1 LKTVETV
8 EGSTRLIVPR
18 VSLERAEPPTT
29 PAFFNPAASTNRDIS
44 VALTEAST
52 GTTFCDSLAGVGS
65 RGIRIANEVRRRMNV
80 TMVDFNTPSLRL
92 ARKSALLNKVGRKCK
107 VVEAETNSFLYSRFR
122 RNEKFDF
129 VDVDPFGTPAP
140 YIQAAL
146 TAVSDGGMLS
156 FTATDTAVLCGVY
169 PRVSLRRYGAST
181 INNSFHH
188 ETAVRVLIGWCQR
201 VAGAI
206 DMGIAPVAAHVT
218 KHYVRAFVRAEVGA
232 TKADAAM
239 KSEGFVMQC
248 ASCGHAWADSE
259 PTEVCN
265 LCGKKARRAGPMW
278 VGKLV
283 DEALVRKA
291 SKVAEDRGFSV
302 AAKTLTSLIG
312 IDSFPPY
319 SFSLE
324 RICSSLKVA
333 SVSPGRVAQN
343 LKSSGFRC
351 MGQPFE
357 KTGMKSDC
365 ALSDMVAAVKAASG
379 QGCVGSAVRIP
390 FQPSQ

>member
-1 LKTVETV
+1 LKTVETI
-8 EGSTRLIVPR
+8 EGSTRLIVPK
-18 VSLERAEPPTT
+18 VSLERPEPPTT

-65 RGIRIANEVRRRMNV
+65 RGIRIAHEVKRRMNV
-80 TMVDFNTPSLRL
+80 TLVDFNTSSLRL
-92 ARKSALLNKVGRKCK
+92 ARKSALLNNVGRKCK

-140 YIQAAL
+140 FLQAGL
-146 TAVSDGGMLS
+146 TAVADGGMLS

-181 INNSFHH
+181 MNNHFHH
-188 ETAVRVLIGWCQR
+188 ETAVRVLVGWCQR

-218 KHYVRAFVRAEVGA
+218 KHYVRVFVRADVGA

-239 KSEGFVMQC
+239 KNEGFVMEC
-248 ASCGHAWADSE
+248 ATCGHTWVDSE
-259 PTEVCN
+259 ATNACK
-265 LCGKKARRAGPMW
+265 LCGKRTRRAGPMW
-278 VGKLV
+278 VGKIV
-283 DEALVRKA
+283 DEALVTKA
-291 SKVAEDRGFSV
+291 SKVAESRGLRT

-312 IDSFPPY
+312 IDSLPPY
-319 SFSLE
+319 SYSLE
-324 RICSSLKVA
+324 KICSSLKVA
-333 SVSPGRVAQN
+333 SVSPDRVSEN
-343 LKSSGFRC
+343 LRSNGFHC

-357 KTGMKSDC
+357 KTGLKSDC
-365 ALSDMVAAVKAASG
+365 ALGDVTTAVKAASG
-379 QGCVGSAVRIP
+379 
-390 FQPSQ
+390 